1 MENPTT
7 SSIKV
12 MDVGSE
18 KVSDKP
24 ETIEE
29 PTVKTEIVETQVE
42 TIKKPITAIAPKGIA
57 LPFSPFSVGGKPTAN
72 QTIKIYHIP
81 AANGS
86 GASKPPIIKTIKL
99 EKGAKFPQN
108 PKFNILRKAQ
118 PKEIKPKPGPNE
130 TASASEIAAKILLKP
145 QLKGVTKP
153 QIAKP
158 QALTKP
164 QGTTLTPAKKKK
176 ELKLLNQS
184 MPAEPQEQRPP
195 PSITAD
201 KYCWYSKYIR
211 VYF

>member
-18 KVSDKP
+18 KVSDKA
-24 ETIEE
+24 ETIDE
-29 PTVKTEIVETQVE
+29 PTIKTEIVETQVE
-42 TIKKPITAIAPKGIA
+42 TIKKPTTAIA
-57 LPFSPFSVGGKPTAN
+57 LPFSPFSAGGKPKAN

-118 PKEIKPKPGPNE
+118 PKEIKPKPGPIE
-130 TASASEIAAKILLKP
+130 TASASEIAAKIMMKP

-164 QGTTLTPAKKKK
+164 QGTTLTPAKKRK

-184 MPAEPQEQRPP
+184 LPEPQEQRPP

-201 KYCWYSKYIR
+201 KYCWYSKLIR
-211 VYF
+211 IFYYF

>member
-1 MENPTT
+1 
-7 SSIKV
+7 

-18 KVSDKP
+18 KVSDKA
-24 ETIEE
+24 ETIDE

-42 TIKKPITAIAPKGIA
+42 TIKKPTTAIA
-57 LPFSPFSVGGKPTAN
+57 LPFSPFSVGRKPTAN

-130 TASASEIAAKILLKP
+130 TASTASASELAAKILLKP
-145 QLKGVTKP
+145 QLKGVEKP
-153 QIAKP
+153 KISKP

-164 QGTTLTPAKKKK
+164 QGTTLTPAKKRK
-176 ELKLLNQS
+176 ELKLLNQA
-184 MPAEPQEQRPP
+184 MPEPQEQRPP

-211 VYF
+211 FFYYL